1 MQGLVSVWR
10 ILTPAKRVMLIGA
23 VAATIALFTVLAR
36 TASTPSMT
44 LLYSGLDGRAA
55 GQVIAALERM
65 NVDYEVRGEAIYVPS
80 SKRDSAR
87 MSLAG
92 DGLPQTGQAGY
103 ELLESLNGFSTTSDM
118 FDATYWRAMEGELAR
133 TILAS
138 PGVRAARVHIAS
150 QQTSAFSRSAPAPT
164 AAVTVTMGQG
174 RLNGSQAQAM
184 RFLVASAVPGLAA
197 EQVAVID
204 AEAGVILSPGDPDA
218 IINADGDADAR
229 EQKLEKDILNL
240 LEARVGPGNA
250 RVQIALD
257 IDMEREAVSERIFN
271 PDGRVISGKE
281 TTEVTEATTGGSSAV
296 SVSSNLPDGDA
307 AGGGQGARTERTE
320 TKETIKYDMSELT
333 RQREKMPG
341 AVRRM
346 SVAVFVNQIAEAAA
360 EEDGEPLLRTD
371 QEIAALRD
379 LVAMASGYSEAR
391 GDTLTIQTLPFQTLA
406 AGGAVAEANPVGD
419 FMKNHLMN
427 AIQILVL
434 SVVTLVL
441 GLFVV
446 KPLLMPKDMPAASL
460 EAAPGA
466 GEAPAL
472 TATNAPGAAAPAE
485 PPDSIMTLK
494 QIAAS
499 KTDETATLIKSW
511 LENAESAA

>member
-23 VAATIALFTVLAR
+23 VAATIALFTILAR

-65 NVDYEVRGEAIYVPS
+65 NVDYEVRGESIFVPS
-80 SKRDSAR
+80 TKRDSAR

-92 DGLPQTGQAGY
+92 EGLPQMGQAGY

-118 FDATYWRAMEGELAR
+118 FDATYWRAKEGELAR

-138 PGVRAARVHIAS
+138 PGVRTARVHIAS
-150 QQTSAFSRSAPAPT
+150 QQTSAFSRRAPAPT

-174 RLNGSQAQAM
+174 RLNGPQAQAM

-218 IINADGDADAR
+218 IINADGDADSR

-281 TTEVTEATTGGSSAV
+281 TTEVTESTTGGSSAV

-307 AGGGQGARTERTE
+307 AGGQGARTERTE

-360 EEDGEPLLRTD
+360 EEGGEAVLRSD

-391 GDTLTIQTLPFQTLA
+391 GDTLTIQTLPFQPLTT
-406 AGGAVAEANPVGD
+406 GGAVAEANPVGD

-472 TATNAPGAAAPAE
+472 TAANAPGALPSAE
-485 PPDSIMTLK
+485 PADPIVTLK
-494 QIAAS
+494 QIATS

-511 LENAESAA
+511 LENAENAA

>member
-23 VAATIALFTVLAR
+23 VAATIALFTILAR

-55 GQVIAALERM
+55 GQVISALERM
-65 NVDYEVRGEAIYVPS
+65 NVDYEVRGESIYVPS
-80 SKRDSAR
+80 TKRDSAR

-92 DGLPQTGQAGY
+92 EGLPQMGQAGY

-118 FDATYWRAMEGELAR
+118 FDATYWRAKEGELAR

-138 PGVRAARVHIAS
+138 PGVRAARVHIAR

-174 RLNGSQAQAM
+174 RLSGTQAQAM

-218 IINADGDADAR
+218 VIGADGDVDAR
-229 EQKLEKDILNL
+229 ESKLEKDILNL

-281 TTEVTEATTGGSSAV
+281 TTEVTESTTGGSSAV

-307 AGGGQGARTERTE
+307 ASGQGARTERTE

-346 SVAVFVNQIAEAAA
+346 SLAVFVNQVA
-360 EEDGEPLLRTD
+360 EEAQDGGEPVLRTD
-371 QEIAALRD
+371 EEIAALRD

-391 GDTLTIQTLPFQTLA
+391 GDTLTIQTLPFQQMA
-406 AGGAVAEANPVGD
+406 AGGAVAETNPIGD

-427 AIQILVL
+427 AIQIVIL

-466 GEAPAL
+466 GDAPQLA
-472 TATNAPGAAAPAE
+472 ATNAPEALTAAQPAD
-485 PPDSIMTLK
+485 PLVALK

-511 LENAESAA
+511 LENAENAA